1 MKYRTDIDGLRS
13 VAIIPVVLFHAG
25 LAAVS
30 GGYVG
35 VDVFFVISGFLITSV
50 IMRGI
55 EKDTFSFTHFYE
67 RRARRLLPA
76 LFAVLAFSLVV
87 GFFVMSPVQYRD
99 MGTAIVATVFYVA
112 NILMW
117 SRSGYFQSSSE
128 YDPMLHMWSL
138 SVEEQFYIFYPLLLL
153 LITKSL
159 KRRPLVLV
167 SLISLASFALAEWGV
182 RNAPNPTFFW
192 LPTRAWEMGL
202 GAIVALSTIGT
213 VWSAHVRHMIGLS
226 GLALILFAVVFYTPL
241 TPFPGMSAL
250 PPVLGTAMIIAAGR
264 GGANIAG
271 LILSWKPLVWIG
283 LISYS
288 LYLWHWPVLVFL
300 NIHFGLHHVPA
311 WAMASGVILSLALAC
326 LSWRFV
332 EQPFRSSSGYSRKQI
347 FTISGAG
354 IAAFT
359 VAGLV
364 LFSAQGFDT
373 RFNPKTNAAFHAAEG
388 NPYRERC
395 MGLRTREELCQIGD
409 ETSSPSFVLWGDS
422 HAMSA
427 AQGFDVAAKSQG
439 RRGLL
444 ATHSDCPSVIGVSGS
459 PLHNGSSCERFRQNI
474 LEMILADDAITD
486 IILHA
491 RWARYSEPGLAWE
504 IGAPPAFELLDPTL
518 RPLAGEG
525 YSRNYLDEGLLA
537 LVTRLRAAGKI
548 VHVVEGVPEQA
559 FEVSYAVGRHLG
571 FSADLPPAI
580 DTAHAQHRARLFDR
594 IGPVIDAA
602 GAHRHQAMQRFCKEV
617 CVYVVDD
624 KPLYEDDNHLSL
636 FGSEFAFADFDFE
649 AAR

>member
-25 LAAVS
+25 LSVVS

-55 EKDTFSFTHFYE
+55 ENDTFSFVHFYE

-76 LFAVLAFSLVV
+76 LFAVLIFSLFV
-87 GFFVMSPVQYRD
+87 GFFVMSPVQFRD
-99 MGTAIVATVFYVA
+99 MGAAIVATVFYLA

-117 SRSGYFQSSSE
+117 SRSGYFQTSSE
-128 YDPMLHMWSL
+128 LDPMLHMWSL
-138 SVEEQFYIFYPLLLL
+138 SVEEQFYIFYPILLL
-153 LITKSL
+153 LIVKGL

-167 SLISLASFALAEWGV
+167 SLISLVSFALAEWGV

-213 VWSAHVRHMIGLS
+213 IWTPPVRHAVGLS
-226 GLALILFAVVFYTPL
+226 GLALIIFAVVFYTPL
-241 TPFPGMSAL
+241 TPFPGMAAL

-264 GGANIAG
+264 GGPNIAG
-271 LILSWKPLVWIG
+271 RILSWRPLVGVG

-300 NIHFGLHHVPA
+300 NIHFGLHNVPT
-311 WAMASGVILSLALAC
+311 WAMASGVVMSVILAYF
-326 LSWRFV
+326 SWRFV
-332 EQPFRSSSGYSRKQI
+332 EQPFRSSTGYSRKQI
-347 FTISGAG
+347 FKISGAG

-359 VAGLV
+359 VAGLILV
-364 LFSAQGFDT
+364 SAQGFDN
-373 RFNPKTNAAFHAAEG
+373 RFDPKTNEAFRAAEG
-388 NPYRERC
+388 NPYREKC
-395 MGLRTREELCQIGD
+395 MGLQTREELCQLGASD
-409 ETSSPSFVLWGDS
+409 VTPSFVLWGDS

-427 AQGFDVAAKSQG
+427 AHGFDLAAKSQG

-459 PLHNGSSCERFRQNI
+459 PLHHGSSCERFRENV
-474 LEMILADDAITD
+474 LEMILEDDELTD
-486 IILHA
+486 VVLHA
-491 RWARYSEPGLAWE
+491 RWSRYSEPGLAWE
-504 IGAPPAFELLDPTL
+504 IGAPPAFELLDASL
-518 RPLAGEG
+518 RPVVGED

-537 LVTRLRAAGKI
+537 LVIRLKEAGKT
-548 VHVVEGVPEQA
+548 VHIVEGVPEQS
-559 FEVSYAVGRHLG
+559 FDVSYTVGRHLG
-571 FSADLPPAI
+571 FGADLPPAI
-580 DTAHAQHRARLFDR
+580 DAVHAQNRARIFDR
-594 IGPVIDAA
+594 IGKLLDDA
-602 GAHRHQAMQRFCKEV
+602 GAHRHDGMQRFCEKD

-636 FGSEFAFADFDFE
+636 FGSEFAFSDFDFE
-649 AAR
+649 ATP

>member
-25 LAAVS
+25 LGLVS

-55 EKDTFSFTHFYE
+55 QKDTFSFTHFYE

-76 LFAVLAFSLVV
+76 LFAVLVFSLVV
-87 GFFVMSPVQYRD
+87 GFFVMSPVQFRD
-99 MGTAIVATVFYVA
+99 MGTAMVATVFYVA

-117 SRSGYFQSSSE
+117 SRNGYFQSSSE

-138 SVEEQFYIFYPLLLL
+138 SVEEQFYIFYPVLLL
-153 LITKSL
+153 LIVKGL
-159 KRRPLVLV
+159 KRRPLLLV
-167 SLISLASFALAEWGV
+167 SLISFASFALAEWGV
-182 RNAPNPTFFW
+182 RNAPNPTFYW

-213 VWSAHVRHMIGLS
+213 VWSAPVRNAVGLG
-226 GLALILFAVVFYTPL
+226 GLALILFAVVSYTPL
-241 TPFPGMSAL
+241 TPFPGLAAL

-264 GGANIAG
+264 GGTNIAG
-271 LILSWKPLVWIG
+271 QLLSWKPLVGIG

-288 LYLWHWPVLVFL
+288 LYLWHWPIFVFL
-300 NIHFGLHHVPA
+300 NIHFGLHNVPI
-311 WAMASGVILSLALAC
+311 WAVVGGVVISVALAY

-332 EQPFRSSSGYSRKQI
+332 EQPFRSSKGYSRKQI
-347 FTISGAG
+347 FTFSGAG

-364 LFSAQGFDT
+364 LFSTQGFDD
-373 RFNPKTNAAFHAAEG
+373 RFDPATNAAFRAAEG

-395 MGLRTREELCQIGD
+395 MGLQTPDELCRIGD
-409 ETSSPSFVLWGDS
+409 EARAPSFVLWGDS

-427 AQGFDVAAKSQG
+427 AHGLDLAAKAKG
-439 RRGLL
+439 RLGLL
-444 ATHSDCPSVIGVSGS
+444 AAHSDCPPVLGVSGS
-459 PLHNGSSCERFRQNI
+459 ALHNGPSCERFRENT
-474 LEMILADDAITD
+474 LAMILADETLTD
-486 IILHA
+486 VVLHA
-491 RWARYSEPGLAWE
+491 RWARYSEPGLPWE
-504 IGAPPAFELLDPTL
+504 IGAPPAFELRDQSLLP
-518 RPLAGEG
+518 AVGEA
-525 YSRNYLDEGLLA
+525 YSRNYLDEALLA
-537 LVTRLRAAGKI
+537 LVTRLKVAGKN
-548 VHVVEGVPEQA
+548 VHILEGVPEQPI
-559 FEVSYAVGRHLG
+559 EVSYAVGRHLG
-571 FSADLPPAI
+571 FNADLPPAI
-580 DTAHAQHRARLFDR
+580 DVAHARHRERIFDR
-594 IGPVIDAA
+594 IGKAIDVT
-602 GAHRHQAMQRFCKEV
+602 GAHRHAVMQRFCETD
-617 CVYVVDD
+617 CIYVLDD

-649 AAR
+649 AAP

>member
-25 LAAVS
+25 LAVVS

-55 EKDTFSFTHFYE
+55 EKDTFTFTHFYE

-87 GFFVMSPVQYRD
+87 GFFVMSPVQFRD

-138 SVEEQFYIFYPLLLL
+138 SVEEQFYIFYPILLL
-153 LITKSL
+153 LIIKGL
-159 KRRPLVLV
+159 KRRPLVIV
-167 SLISLASFALAEWGV
+167 SLISFASFVLAEWGV

-202 GAIVALSTIGT
+202 GAIVALSTIGMS
-213 VWSAHVRHMIGLS
+213 WPASVRHSVGLI

-241 TPFPGMSAL
+241 TPFPGLAAL

-264 GGANIAG
+264 GGTNIAG
-271 LILSWKPLVWIG
+271 QILSWKPLVGIG

-311 WAMASGVILSLALAC
+311 WAMASGVILSVVLAY

-332 EQPFRSSSGYSRKQI
+332 EQPFRSSRGYSRKQI

-359 VAGLV
+359 AAGLV
-364 LFSAQGFDT
+364 VFSAQGLDHRFDA
-373 RFNPKTNAAFHAAEG
+373 KTNAAFRAAEG
-388 NPYRERC
+388 NLYRERC
-395 MGLRTREELCQIGD
+395 MELKTREALCKIGD
-409 ETSSPSFVLWGDS
+409 ESKTPSFVLWGDS

-427 AQGFDVAAKSQG
+427 AHGFDLAAKSKG

-444 ATHSDCPSVIGVSGS
+444 ASHSDCPSLIGVSGS
-459 PLHNGSSCERFRQNI
+459 PLHNGSSCERFRENI
-474 LEMILADDAITD
+474 LAMILADDALTD
-486 IILHA
+486 VILHA

-504 IGAPPAFELLDPTL
+504 IGAPPAFELLDTSI
-518 RPLAGEG
+518 RPIAGDD

-537 LVTRLRAAGKI
+537 LIKRLKAAGKA
-548 VHVVEGVPEQA
+548 VHIVEGVPEQSFA
-559 FEVSYAVGRHLG
+559 VSYAVGRNLG
-571 FSADLPPAI
+571 FNADLPPAI
-580 DTAHAQHRARLFDR
+580 DAAHAQKRGRVFNR
-594 IGPVIDAA
+594 IGPFVDAS
-602 GAHRHQAMQRFCKEV
+602 GAYRHEVMQRFCKEV
-617 CVYVVDD
+617 CIYVVDD

-636 FGSEFAFADFDFE
+636 FGSEFAFADFDFG
-649 AAR
+649 AAQ